1 MKKHLLAIAIASSM
15 PLVAA
20 AQNVSM
26 YGQIDAGIINT
37 DTDGGAKTTSGSNS
51 VLSTSVM
58 GFRGSEDLGG
68 GLKAEFQLEGAV
80 NYTNGDVGATFA
92 TNGDTATAALFSRE
106 AWVGI
111 TGGFGS
117 VRIGRTDVTSAQGVD
132 TVANLGN
139 LNDFI
144 TDLGSDQS
152 SVIRYTTP
160 VINGFQAQVGYANS
174 ASATAKGTTDVTSGY
189 LQYVEGPLAVRLG
202 VTTAEVASADDNKQ
216 TALSVAYD
224 AGVARVAVA
233 SNRIDSATST
243 TDARESHGYVSVP
256 LGQGLT
262 AHASYGKHTP
272 NSGSSRTLMG
282 LGVVKDLSKRT
293 NAYVAYMGTEYK
305 HTTADKAEI
314 AIGLRHAF

>member
-37 DTDGGAKTTSGSNS
+37 DTDLGAKTTSGSNS

-80 NYTNGDVGATFA
+80 NYTNGNVGATFA

-111 TGGFGS
+111 SGGFGS
-117 VRIGRTDVTSAQGVD
+117 LRIGRTDVTSAQGVD

-174 ASATAKGTTDVTSGY
+174 ASSTVKGTTDVTSGY

-305 HTTADKAEI
+305 HTTADTAEI

>member
-1 MKKHLLAIAIASSM
+1 MKKHLLAIAIASAM

-20 AQNVSM
+20 AQNVSI

-37 DTDGGAKTTSGSNS
+37 DTDGGAKTTSSSNS
-51 VLSTSVM
+51 TLSTSVL

-68 GLKAEFQLEGAV
+68 GLKAEFQLETGT
-80 NYTNGDVGATFA
+80 NYKDGTVGAAFDTSAA
-92 TNGDTATAALFSRE
+92 TGTALIFSRE
-106 AWVGI
+106 AWVGVS
-111 TGGFGS
+111 GGFGAL
-117 VRIGRTDVTSAQGVD
+117 RFGRTDVTSAQAVD

-144 TDLGSDQS
+144 TDLGSDQAN
-152 SVIRYTTP
+152 VIRYTTP

-174 ASATAKGTTDVTSGY
+174 ASATAKGTTDITSGY

-202 VTTAEVASADDNKQ
+202 VTTAEVASADDDKQ

-233 SNRIDSATST
+233 SNRIDSATAT
-243 TDARESHGYVSVP
+243 TDARETHGYVSVP